1 MSTFKQVAVTWQGEQ
16 ISPTSCQGAGMT
28 NGLQRCLNV
37 EVQGRRSGT
46 MHAHEPAP
54 TPPLEKTDENRKNVW
69 ESGGIIVGNLPTL
82 D

>member
-1 MSTFKQVAVTWQGEQ
+1 
-16 ISPTSCQGAGMT
+16 
-28 NGLQRCLNV
+28 
-37 EVQGRRSGT
+37 